1 MEAHRPVVAITGGGS
16 GIGRATALAL
26 ARRGARLCLGD
37 VAVPAAEAVA
47 QECLAAGAEG
57 AVAVHVDVCSEAA
70 FSDFLDAAEAALGS
84 VDVLVNNAGVLWVG
98 PFEDEP
104 ADWIER
110 QIRVNLIGAIN
121 GTRQA
126 ARRMKSRT
134 PRPKPPRLRGYMS
147 PPPRLRGH
155 IVTVASA
162 ASLLAPAGEATYTA
176 TKHGI
181 YGYLKSV
188 RRELRRSG
196 IALSVVMP
204 AVVDTPLAAGTSAGG
219 TSLLTPERIADAI
232 VDVIRRPRFEVVVP
246 RTAAV
251 LHAVQRFCP
260 QFVRDALD
268 SMLVPNQINSADLS
282 KRAEYEKASKPA

>member
-1 MEAHRPVVAITGGGS
+1 MQANRPVVAITGAGS

-26 ARRGARLCLGD
+26 ARRGARLALGD
-37 VAVPAAEAVA
+37 LDVLAAEAVVG
-47 QECLAAGAEG
+47 ECRIAGADR
-57 AVAVHVDVCSEAA
+57 AVAVRVDVGDEAA
-70 FSDFLDAAEAALGS
+70 FSDFIDAAEAELGPL
-84 VDVLVNNAGVLWVG
+84 DVLVNNAGVLWVG
-98 PFEDEP
+98 SFSDEP
-104 ADWIER
+104 AEWIER
-110 QIRVNLIGAIN
+110 QIRVNLIGCIN

-126 ARRMKSRT
+126 ARRMG
-134 PRPKPPRLRGYMS
+134 PRR
-147 PPPRLRGH
+147 RGH

-196 IALSVVMP
+196 ITVSVVMP

-232 VDVIRRPRFEVVVP
+232 VGVMRRPRFEVVVP

-251 LHAVQRFCP
+251 LHAVQRACP

-268 SMLVPNQINSADLS
+268 SMLVPNQISSADMSL
-282 KRAEYEKASKPA
+282 RADYQKASKKA